1 MANKHVLVVGIVLL
15 GLTMC
20 LLVGLTLLS
29 QPTEGGVRAA
39 TQTIEKRRL
48 DEYLTMYSPGG
59 VTGIAPSREPTR
71 TPQSTLP

>member
-1 MANKHVLVVGIVLL
+1 MANTRVLVVGIVLL

-29 QPTEGGVRAA
+29 NPIEDTVRAA
-39 TQTIEKRRL
+39 TQTAEKRRL

-59 VTGIAPSREPTR
+59 ITGIAPSREPTQ
-71 TPQSTLP
+71 TLQSIRP